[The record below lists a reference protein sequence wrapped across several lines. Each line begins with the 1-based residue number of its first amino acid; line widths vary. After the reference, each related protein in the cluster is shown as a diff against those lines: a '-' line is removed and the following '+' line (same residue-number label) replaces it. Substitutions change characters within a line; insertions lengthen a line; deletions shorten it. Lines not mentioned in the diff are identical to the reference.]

1 MTQLRFNVKLAQY
14 PRDADYPHVNVARIH
29 EIKIDHYTSAFISA
43 RVCKPKSTP
52 IERRNLKPCAFLC
65 YINLRRC
72 FNKRATPDFS
82 LSLKSDKKPSYFAFI
97 FTVTSYLTSLV
108 RESTTNTLGGR
119 TPQTVPGIEERFRK
133 LDTCISFPT
142 ETQTSWDQF
151 FLVNSEL
158 GFLDCSFETKRF
170 QWDCSFRFHRSYY

>member
-14 PRDADYPHVNVARIH
+14 PRDADYPHVNVACIH

-82 LSLKSDKKPSYFAFI
+82 LSLKSDKKTKLLCIYFHCNDL
-97 FTVTSYLTSLV
+97 SYLASSGKHDEHTRWPHSSNCTGYRRTL
-108 RESTTNTLGGR
+108 SQIGHLYFFSNGNTN
-119 TPQTVPGIEERFRK
+119 K
-133 LDTCISFPT
+133 L
-142 ETQTSWDQF
+142 
-151 FLVNSEL
+151 
-158 GFLDCSFETKRF
+158 
-170 QWDCSFRFHRSYY
+170 RSIFSCKLRAGLPRLLLRDEALPVGL